1 MENKELA
8 NYPWVFWFQ
17 VSYRPKWFSYNWRT
31 RGANFIEVQLWVFK
45 ISIGRPWLKSPVD
58 AHVRDYGSAKYVH
71 NTNQD
76 NLKQRFS
83 FICKSP
89 KNGK

>member
-17 VSYRPKWFSYNWRT
+17 VSYRPKWFSYNWCMGSQLYRSAVV
-31 RGANFIEVQLWVFK
+31 GVQDKYREAVAK
-45 ISIGRPWLKSPVD
+45 IAIDS
-58 AHVRDYGSAKYVH
+58 HVRDYGSAKYVH